1 MNSSFRLSP
10 LDAIEPLAFSINR
23 SRADLVAVVCIDN
36 RGLLGPCEFY
46 PRLRGKTL
54 PTMWFSFA
62 RRWGA
67 SAVMFACRPQ
77 DTAKFPGTVDLQL
90 AQQLIDYGREI
101 EIPTLELL
109 LIGDN
114 HFRVMSQT
122 IEGFGPARLIPS
134 HRHAVARKIS

>member
-1 MNSSFRLSP
+1 
-10 LDAIEPLAFSINR
+10 
-23 SRADLVAVVCIDN
+23 
-36 RGLLGPCEFY
+36 
-46 PRLRGKTL
+46 
-54 PTMWFSFA
+54 
-62 RRWGA
+62 
-67 SAVMFACRPQ
+67 MFACRPQ